1 MNRETPIR
9 STDSD
14 TVIVLDDSARRRKRI
29 AIIAAAAIALVAI
42 IVATLMMSGGG
53 KDEAAAGAAKEAAIP
68 KITVIV
74 PGRQQ
79 VAGQISA
86 TGTIA
91 ARRDMPV
98 GIAGTGGKVVRVLV
112 DAGSWVR
119 AGQVLAVVD
128 RSVQAEQAAQ
138 LAAQVDAARANA
150 ALAQS
155 NYERALALQG
165 RGFVSKAEIEA
176 KKSTRDAANA
186 QVRVAQAQLAGTRA
200 EIGRLNVTAPT
211 SGLILDRNVELGQ
224 IVGQGSG
231 ALFRIAQGGMMEV
244 QAKLAEGAL
253 AQVHVG
259 TPATVKPV
267 GTTAQI
273 AGSVWQVEP
282 IIDPVNRQGIA
293 HVAVPYQTLL
303 RPGGFAEVSLI
314 SGSADVPLLP
324 QSAVLSD
331 DKGNYVYVV
340 DKDNRVVRRNV
351 KVGEVDD
358 SGVTI
363 VEGLS
368 GQERVVAS
376 AGAFLN
382 PGDKI
387 RPVREVS
394 ERQNEFPEH
403 LCLVDPQPGPVDRAL
418 HGVDDRRPGFVHAD
432 GREPESGDHLSGR
445 RHRNLAA
452 RRCPER
458 TRDTDHAARR
468 SFGSKPGR
476 R

>member
-1 MNRETPIR
+1 
-9 STDSD
+9 
-14 TVIVLDDSARRRKRI
+14 
-29 AIIAAAAIALVAI
+29 
-42 IVATLMMSGGG
+42 MMGGG
-53 KDEAAAGAAKEAAIP
+53 EKEDAAAGAAKQAAIP
-68 KITVIV
+68 RITVIV

-79 VAGQISA
+79 VANQISA

-98 GIAGTGGKVVRVLV
+98 GIAGSGGKVVRVLV

-165 RGFVSKAEIEA
+165 RGFVSKAEIDA
-176 KKSTRDAANA
+176 KKSTRDAAAA
-186 QVRVAQAQLAGTRA
+186 QVRVAQAQLAATRA

-211 SGLILDRNVELGQ
+211 SGLILDRNVEVGQ
-224 IVGQGSG
+224 IVGSGSG
-231 ALFRIAQGGMMEV
+231 ALFRIAQNGMMEV
-244 QAKLAEGAL
+244 QAKLSEGTL

-259 TPATVKPV
+259 TPATVVPV
-267 GTTAQI
+267 GSNVQI

-293 HVAVPYQTLL
+293 HVAVPYQQVL
-303 RPGGFAEVSLI
+303 RPGGFAEVALV
-314 SGSADVPLLP
+314 SGTADVPLLP

-331 DKGNYVYVV
+331 DKGNYVYIVG
-340 DKDNRVVRRNV
+340 KDDRVVRRNV

-358 SGVTI
+358 NGVTI
-363 VEGLS
+363 VAGLT

-387 RPVREVS
+387 RPVRE
-394 ERQNEFPEH
+394 
-403 LCLVDPQPGPVDRAL
+403 
-418 HGVDDRRPGFVHAD
+418 
-432 GREPESGDHLSGR
+432 
-445 RHRNLAA
+445 AA
-452 RRCPER
+452 Q
-458 TRDTDHAARR
+458 
-468 SFGSKPGR
+468 
-476 R
+476 